1 VTNNLDP
8 EVNFLRPSP
17 LSTQVGLK
25 LSGTYDRQ
33 RQNDRQFTITDNAGD
48 LIRKVHAD
56 YCKRSIVQE
65 NFVYPIAGR
74 VGMDKAIQDFLE
86 LSLFANLSGD
96 GKDVTKVTGPPTMV
110 NQLGFQTTIG
120 GTGTPK
126 ITFLPLGEAFSVSDA
141 TLGVTATR
149 QDIHK
154 LTVGLYLDSSGAK
167 VIGNYRSAIFGGNLI
182 TASGGAP
189 ERGAA
194 RAVEQFLQ
202 QKLFKQTIVIKQ

>member
-110 NQLGFQTTIG
+110 DQLEFQTTIG

-126 ITFLPLGEAFSVSDA
+126 ITFLPLGEDFRS
-141 TLGVTATR
+141 ATR
-149 QDIHK
+149 
-154 LTVGLYLDSSGAK
+154 LWG
-167 VIGNYRSAIFGGNLI
+167 
-182 TASGGAP
+182 
-189 ERGAA
+189 
-194 RAVEQFLQ
+194 
-202 QKLFKQTIVIKQ
+202 